1 MPAAQDSFFQR
12 YLLPGFVYTGVVIGG
27 GYATG
32 RDLVQFFL
40 LHNPAGAMLGIV
52 VAVVAWSAM
61 LAVCFEF
68 ARIHHAYD
76 YRTFFK
82 HLLGPVWWFF
92 EVPFLVMLVIGLAVM
107 GAAAG
112 EIIAGL
118 TGAPKLAGT
127 AVLLLAVGILVVT
140 GTQSLERVLGWGS
153 SLLYLFYIV
162 FLWRCWEQFGAR
174 LFVFPDHEPA
184 SGAVMGGLQYVVMNV
199 SMIPGILFC
208 LRHFRSRAEAVTAG
222 VFAGMLVAL
231 PALAFLLCMS
241 AFYPDILE
249 QPVPI
254 AYILLQ
260 LGSSW
265 FGIAFQL
272 LLFFTLIQTGV
283 GILHAVNERVDG
295 TLRERGSS
303 LPHIARAGIAVGY
316 VLTSIVLAEKFGIIE
331 LIAKGFT
338 AMAWAFIL
346 SFALPLMTV
355 GVYKIVRWRG
365 AVAA

>member
-1 MPAAQDSFFQR
+1 MSNEAGNFFER

-40 LHNPAGAMLGIV
+40 LHNPAGAAVGIA
-52 VAVVAWSAM
+52 VAAAAWGVL

-76 YRTFFK
+76 YRSFFR

-118 TGAPKLAGT
+118 TGAPTLLGT
-127 AVLLLAVGILVVT
+127 AILLVAVGILVVT

-153 SLLYLFYIV
+153 TALYAFYVI
-162 FLWRCWEQFGAR
+162 FLILCWRQYRGE
-174 LFVFPDHEPA
+174 LFVFTEFTPEPGSVT
-184 SGAVMGGLQYVVMNV
+184 SGIQYVVMNV
-199 SMIPGILFC
+199 SMIPGLLFC
-208 LRHFRSRAEAVTAG
+208 LRHFESRRQAVTAG
-222 VFAGMLVAL
+222 MFAGVLVVL
-231 PALAFLLCMS
+231 PAIAFLMCMS
-241 AFYPDILE
+241 AFYPAIIE

-254 AYILLQ
+254 SYILGR
-260 LGSSW
+260 LGADW
-265 FGIAFQL
+265 FGVIFQL
-272 LLFFTLIQTGV
+272 LLFFTLVQTGV

-295 TLRERGSS
+295 TLRERGRA
-303 LPHIARAGIAVGY
+303 LPKIARAGIAVSY
-316 VLTSIVLAEKFGIIE
+316 VSISIILAEQFGIIE

-355 GVYKIVRWRG
+355 GVYQILGHRAPVTE
-365 AVAA
+365 